1 MEDTDILEDLLC
13 SIGSGS
19 NEVVEK
25 LKIHYCCDLVY
36 NRDGRKYILGTNQ
49 LFPVYEENVLNGGAF
64 DVQLYLYSALKWKD
78 MLYTDAGNAVY
89 QDEDPDATLGYNCG
103 IDILSYKG
111 STPCLARST
120 KQRTLT
126 VDQWSRLTN
135 DAVLTSSVIPT
146 LWVKADWGHK
156 FWTPDEGFISAIPLD
171 LPIVLDS
178 AASFS
183 RAVRYRSGYETLLV
197 RLQILMYEFMKSR
210 NISRIYMGHPAELTK
225 QTETH
230 LVDAYEWSET
240 HSRRLGVVDYN
251 HKYFLS
257 AVGANR
263 MRKLAIALNNASFT
277 QEEIF
282 A

>member
-1 MEDTDILEDLLC
+1 MEDTDIFEDLLC
-13 SIGSGS
+13 SIGSGN
-19 NEVVEK
+19 NEIVEK

-36 NRDGRKYILGTNQ
+36 NHNGRKHILGTNQ
-49 LFPVYEENVLNGGAF
+49 LFPVYEKNVLNGGAY

-78 MLYTDAGNAVY
+78 MLYTDTGEAVY

-103 IDILSYKG
+103 IDILEYKG

-126 VDQWSRLTN
+126 VDQWSRLTHYAMLTS
-135 DAVLTSSVIPT
+135 AVLPS
-146 LWVKADWGHK
+146 LWVKADGGHE
-156 FWTPDEGFISAIPLD
+156 FWTPDEGLISA
-171 LPIVLDS
+171 LPVNLPMVMDS
-178 AASFS
+178 AEAFT
-183 RAVRYRSGYETLLV
+183 RAVRYRLGRETLLV
-197 RLQILMYEFMKSR
+197 RLQLLLYDFMDKN
-210 NISRIYMGHPAELTK
+210 NISRIYMGYPADLTK

-230 LVDAYEWSET
+230 LVDAYEWSES

-251 HKYFLS
+251 HRYFLS
-257 AVGANR
+257 TVGANR